1 MGVKRIFV
9 YLVFF
14 VFSIIPQSHG
24 LQKENGH
31 VNWYV
36 GTEGNGI
43 SIFPSSFSRDFLP
56 MLARVTCIEF
66 EHRDFKHC
74 AKANL
79 YVKHLTYAI

>member
-1 MGVKRIFV
+1 MKRIFV
-9 YLVFF
+9 YLFF
-14 VFSIIPQSHG
+14 RLFYHSHG
-24 LQKENGH
+24 LQKEKGH

-43 SIFPSSFSRDFLP
+43 SIFPHFPEIFLP
-56 MLARVTCIEF
+56 MLARVICNEF